1 MANKNFKVKNGIDIQ
16 SPLDVSMGGTG
27 QTSTTNAINALLPDQ
42 SSANNKY
49 LTSDGTNISWA
60 TVEGAFVPM
69 TATTVS
75 SNVTLSS
82 NNAYYVD
89 TTAARTLTLPASP
102 NTGDSI
108 YIYDA
113 SNSALTYNI
122 TVQPNSNKI
131 QGSVQDL
138 IIDSNAAAAYLS
150 YTGATY
156 GWAVN

>member
-75 SNVTLSS
+75 SDVTLSS

-89 TTAARTLTLPASP
+89 TTAARTLTLPSSP
-102 NTGDSI
+102 STGDSI